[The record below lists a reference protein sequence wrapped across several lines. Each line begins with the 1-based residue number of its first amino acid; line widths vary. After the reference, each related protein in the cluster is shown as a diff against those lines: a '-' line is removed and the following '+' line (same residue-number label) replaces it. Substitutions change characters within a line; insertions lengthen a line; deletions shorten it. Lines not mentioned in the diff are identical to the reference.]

1 MANNPN
7 ISTTLNKVSSAQLDT
22 IANNG
27 TVTKGDNTLT
37 GSENAVYLTPDD
49 SIVITDTAPTTATVG
64 YIGQFRLIPTSGSEA
79 LYICTGT
86 GSTYTWK
93 QVTLS

>member
-7 ISTTLNKVSSAQLDT
+7 ISTTFYKLSSAQLETLANNDT
-22 IANNG
+22 I
-27 TVTKGDNTLT
+27 TKGGNTFT
-37 GSENAVYLTPDD
+37 PTENAAYLTPDD
-49 SIVITDTAPTTATVG
+49 SIVITDTAPTTSTAG

-93 QVTLS
+93 QISLT

>member
-1 MANNPN
+1 MANNP
-7 ISTTLNKVSSAQLDT
+7 TDKVFLDQTKLDT

-27 TVTKGDNTLT
+27 TITSGDDSFTAD
-37 GSENAVYLTPDD
+37 ENSLYFTPDD
-49 SIVITDTAPTTATVG
+49 SIVITDTAPTTSTAG
-64 YIGQFRLIPTSGSEA
+64 YIGQFRLISTSGSEA